1 MQTPSAQ
8 YGIFKTADRFE
19 IEGFRSAAAT
29 IEEYLQTQPTKPMSI
44 AVSGQPGAGKSFGVK
59 QVIEAVVRNVMDFPK
74 DWKPIETNLS

>member
-29 IEEYLQTQPTKPMSI
+29 IEEYLQTKPTKPMSI
-44 AVSGQPGAGKSFGVK
+44 AVFGQPGAGKSFGVK
-59 QVIEAVVRNVMDFPK
+59 QVIEAVVRNVMDLPK
-74 DWKPIETNLS
+74 DWKPIKTNLS